1 MERIQHDLLQGTES
15 WQQFRMEHDGAS
27 EAAAML
33 GLSTTM
39 TRNEL
44 LRLKHTGIA
53 KEFCD
58 YVQKH
63 VLDYG
68 HEVEAKAR
76 PIVEAMIEEDLYPVT
91 FSYGQMSASCDG
103 LTMDELTAFE
113 HKQHNAELA
122 ASVRRGILP
131 EAHMPQCQQIML
143 VTGAQKVIF
152 VCSDGTE
159 ENFVCMDVLPDPSWF
174 ARIEAGWKQFHE
186 DLLDYAPADVV
197 AKPVAAPV
205 KDLPAIVYKLDG
217 LSLRSNFNEYRAA
230 ALQLV
235 EDSKRPLETDQDF
248 ADRDA
253 LCKKFKSAEIG
264 IESLKAQVLGEIKDV
279 DTFSRNLDE
288 ISGLIRQARLA
299 GEKMVEAEK
308 TNRKTAIVAG
318 ARAKWEAHLAGLNKQ
333 LGKPY
338 MPVISADFGLA
349 IKGLKSLESM
359 HNAVDTELSRAKIEA
374 NAVMQRIQLNLA
386 SLSELASDHKFLF
399 ADAAQLVLKQN
410 EDLVALVKTRIAEH
424 KAIEVQKLE
433 AERENIRAEE
443 QAKAER
449 QQRESQEAEDAIVSG
464 IWAESKRIEFDSV
477 PYIEK
482 AIGTFET
489 MAPDWENDPRPRV
502 STAIA
507 EARAQMQEKLAA
519 AKVRAEQERISRE
532 TQEAATKALASVER
546 AKDAGVIDKKLATDL
561 SNTVAS
567 FATDSVIAV
576 AKSAAAN
583 TSSVPTLTL
592 GNIGKRLGF
601 DVRADF
607 LRTLGFEGHK
617 ERAATLYHENDY
629 PRICAAIIA
638 HIRSVSDVRAAA

>member
-1 MERIQHDLLQGTES
+1 MECIQHDLLQGTES

-122 ASVRRGILP
+122 ASVRRRILP
-131 EAHMPQCQQIML
+131 EAHMSQCQQIML

-253 LCKKFKSAEIG
+253 LCKKFKSAEVG

-308 TNRKTAIVAG
+308 INRKTAIVAG
-318 ARAKWEAHLAGLNKQ
+318 ARAKWEAHLVGLNAQ
-333 LGKPY
+333 LGKHY

-374 NAVMQRIQLNLA
+374 NAVMQRMQLNLQ
-386 SLSELASDHKFLF
+386 ELQVATFDGYGHLF
-399 ADAAQLVLKQN
+399 ADEAQIVLKAN
-410 EDLVALVKTRIAEH
+410 DDLKSLISVRINGE
-424 KAIEVQKLE
+424 KLRLE
-433 AERENIRAEE
+433 TERERIRAEE
-443 QAKAER
+443 AARVEREAADRLKAEQDAAEQKARDEERAR
-449 QQRESQEAEDAIVSG
+449 Q
-464 IWAESKRIEFDSV
+464 
-477 PYIEK
+477 
-482 AIGTFET
+482 
-489 MAPDWENDPRPRV
+489 
-502 STAIA
+502 
-507 EARAQMQEKLAA
+507 LAA
-519 AKVRAEQERISRE
+519 ATPVQTPVAEPVTLRQVVH
-532 TQEAATKALASVER
+532 AAAPA
-546 AKDAGVIDKKLATDL
+546 
-561 SNTVAS
+561 TVAEAIS
-567 FATDSVIAV
+567 P
-576 AKSAAAN
+576 
-583 TSSVPTLTL
+583 SSSPTLTL
-592 GNIGKRLGF
+592 GNIGKRLDF

-607 LRTLGFEGHK
+607 LRSLGFEGHK
-617 ERAATLYHENDY
+617 DRAAVLYHEDQFG
-629 PRICAAIIA
+629 PICRAIISHLA
-638 HIRSVSDVRAAA
+638 GLELQARGAAA

>member
-1 MERIQHDLLQGTES
+1 MQRIQHDLLPGTES

-33 GLSTTM
+33 GLSGTT

-58 YVQKH
+58 WVQQN

-103 LTMDELTAFE
+103 LTMNESTAFE
-113 HKQHNAELA
+113 HKQHNVELA
-122 ASVRRGILP
+122 ASVRAGVLP
-131 EAHMPQCQQIML
+131 EAHMPQCQQIMF

-159 ENFVCMDVLPDPSWF
+159 DNFVCIDVLPDPAWF

-186 DLLDYAPADVV
+186 DLLDYAPADIAPKAV
-197 AKPVAAPV
+197 PAPV
-205 KDLPAIVYKLDG
+205 KDLPAIVYRLNG
-217 LSLRSNFNEYRAA
+217 LALQSNLPEYKAA

-235 EDSKRPLETDQDF
+235 EDSKRELVTDQDF
-248 ADRDA
+248 ADRDT
-253 LCKKFKSAEIG
+253 LCKAFKLAEQS
-264 IESLKAQVLGEIKDV
+264 IELKKKQVLGEITDV
-279 DTFSRNLDE
+279 DTFCRALDE
-288 ISGLIRQARLA
+288 IGALIRQARLA

-318 ARAKWEAHLAGLNKQ
+318 AREKWEAHLAGLNKQ

-338 MPVISADFGLA
+338 MPVISADFGLS

-374 NAVMQRIQLNLA
+374 NAVAQRIQLNLA
-386 SLSELASDHKFLF
+386 SLTELASDHKFLF
-399 ADAAQLVLKQN
+399 ADTAQLVLKQN
-410 EDLVALVKTRIAEH
+410 DDLIALVKTRIAEH
-424 KAIEVQKLE
+424 QAAEAKRLD
-433 AERENIRAEE
+433 AERQRIRAEE
-443 QAKAER
+443 QAKAEK
-449 QQRESQEAEDAIVSG
+449 E
-464 IWAESKRIEFDSV
+464 
-477 PYIEK
+477 
-482 AIGTFET
+482 
-489 MAPDWENDPRPRV
+489 
-502 STAIA
+502 
-507 EARAQMQEKLAA
+507 AA
-519 AKVRAEQERISRE
+519 AKVKAEQDVLEAKAREEERARQLA
-532 TQEAATKALASVER
+532 TATPAQTPAAEPVTLRQVLHSALAAPV
-546 AKDAGVIDKKLATDL
+546 ADAISPSTP
-561 SNTVAS
+561 
-567 FATDSVIAV
+567 
-576 AKSAAAN
+576 
-583 TSSVPTLTL
+583 PTLTL
-592 GNIGKRLGF
+592 GNISKRLGF

-607 LRTLGFEGHK
+607 LHSLGFEGHK
-617 ERAATLYHENDY
+617 DRSAILYHESDY

-638 HIRSVSDVRAAA
+638 HIQNVSSLRAAA